1 MRAGEMAGEKMY
13 KMIDLLKYHAKQEAS
28 DLHLCAGRKPYL
40 RIHGELMDT
49 DFEVLNPEEV
59 KRLIY
64 SVLTPDQIETLET
77 EHELDVAYILPDI
90 CRFRINA
97 YRQRGSYAVSIRSI
111 PFQVKP
117 FDDLLIPLS
126 VKDFVDNMHGLILV
140 TGPQGSGKTTTIA
153 AMIDHI
159 NSTQKSHVVTV
170 EDPIEYIHRS
180 KKSIIN
186 QREIGRDT
194 ASYKTA
200 MKYILRQDVDVCLI
214 GEIRDQDTVETALS
228 LAEAGVLV
236 LATLHSPSAAESVSR
251 IVDMFPPEY
260 QAPLKNQLSLALK
273 AVVSQQLVPR
283 RDKKGRVLACEV
295 MKVTHSICNMIKH
308 FSIKQ
313 IYSMIQTGRAE
324 GMQTLDQA
332 LLDLYEKGV
341 ISRYELKRRSSD
353 VKQTMT
359 EARKIELRIA

>member
-1 MRAGEMAGEKMY
+1 
-13 KMIDLLKYHAKQEAS
+13 MIELLKFHAKQGAS
-28 DLHLCAGRKPYL
+28 DLHLCSGRKPYL
-40 RIHGELMDT
+40 RIQGELVDT
-49 DFEVLNPEEV
+49 DFEA
-59 KRLIY
+59 
-64 SVLTPDQIETLET
+64 LTPDQVKSLIFSILNQEQIEILER
-77 EHELDVAYILPDI
+77 ESELDISYILPDI
-90 CRFRINA
+90 CRFRFNV
-97 YRQRGSYAVSIRSI
+97 YRQRGSYAVSVRVI

-117 FDDLLIPLS
+117 FDDLKIPLA
-126 VKDFVDNMHGLILV
+126 VKDFADNMHGLVLV

-153 AMIDHI
+153 AIIDHI
-159 NSTQKSHVVTV
+159 NTTRKSHIITV

-186 QREIGRDT
+186 QREIGKDT

-200 MKYILRQDVDVCLI
+200 MKYLLRQDVDVCLI

-236 LATLHSPSAAESVSR
+236 LSTLHSPSAAESISR

-283 RDKKGRVLACEV
+283 RDKKCRILACEV
-295 MKVTHSICNMIKH
+295 MKVTNSIQNMIKH

-332 LLDLYEKGV
+332 LLELYAKGL
-341 ISRYELKRRSSD
+341 ISRYELKRRAFD

-359 EARKIELRIA
+359 EARKIELQIG